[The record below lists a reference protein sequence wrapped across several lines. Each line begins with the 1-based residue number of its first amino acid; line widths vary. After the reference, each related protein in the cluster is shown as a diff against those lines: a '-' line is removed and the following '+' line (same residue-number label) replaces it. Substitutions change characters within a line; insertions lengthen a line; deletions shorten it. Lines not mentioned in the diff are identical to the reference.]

1 MVGAPMEVGC
11 GSFPGVGDGV
21 GGPFPGVG
29 DGVSG
34 PFPGVVI
41 GTSVGGPLPGVG
53 IGTSWSSI
61 SNEICGWS

>member
-1 MVGAPMEVGC
+1 MVLVSVVGAPVVVCC
-11 GSFPGVGDGV
+11 GSFPSVGDGV
-21 GGPFPGVG
+21 G
-29 DGVSG
+29 G